1 MLAATA
7 GPALAISGSSSSGN
21 VPSAEYPDND
31 AKKSDNLGG
40 STSAGG
46 GSDKGGIPYTGFAIV
61 VLAGL
66 GVLAVTGGVSMRR
79 AARDE

>member
-31 AKKSDNLGG
+31 AKKNDNLGG
-40 STSAGG
+40 STSA
-46 GSDKGGIPYTGFAIV
+46 GGIPYTGFAIV